1 MERVYSY
8 NPKPAV
14 GATVA
19 ERCFGTQS
27 HKVTQLSLH
36 SVVCRLAGC
45 LTAQKCFK
53 YVVYVKAWPTYIK
66 RNLGQET
73 GQTEPGLV
81 ALYDIWP
88 GNEAGLLLHLW
99 SLHVA
104 SAASGTVSTDSTN
117 IIHDD
122 ICLKQVVWS
131 EGRRPLG
138 AALHSPDEP
147 SELSQWPGH
156 DDSTINIVLVIIII
170 IIQ

>member
-81 ALYDIWP
+81 ALYDIRP
-88 GNEAGLLLHLW
+88 GNGMGLFLQLQPRSPHGACTHKVDGTIFLW
-99 SLHVA
+99 LKVRL
-104 SAASGTVSTDSTN
+104 TE
-117 IIHDD
+117 IIF
-122 ICLKQVVWS
+122 
-131 EGRRPLG
+131 
-138 AALHSPDEP
+138 
-147 SELSQWPGH
+147 
-156 DDSTINIVLVIIII
+156 
-170 IIQ
+170 